1 MDNRTLILLFT
12 CFIPLFTA
20 VVGTIIEA
28 ISLQDSVTVREKHV
42 KRMLMC
48 YFLMFIFIGTGVATG
63 VALPK
68 IAIQILPLTVF
79 SLYIAPVLYYRF
91 VYLLTNTENKETSH
105 FSRHYLFPVL
115 SALGFCA
122 FFYIVPPAIRLQL
135 VVERT
140 VAGYPVTTFIFK
152 TIPLVQFALAILY
165 MSLVFRKLAICYRQN
180 GPKSVL
186 WKKWFH
192 ISVFLCSLTI
202 IWSGAFCLT
211 TCRQVAVAAL
221 SIAIVAAWIQA
232 IHLCCHTFN
241 RRSLLFLPLT
251 IAPIPLK
258 MPSREQLFE
267 QRNGSGRHRTYTR
280 WTQTGVPVKVEPAPL
295 NRKLFEQQVIGRKLY
310 LNPQLRLSD
319 LMELF
324 NTNRSYLSGFINE
337 TYGCGF
343 NGYINRLRL
352 REFERLMNLPS
363 NRKKAATKLY
373 ARAGFP
379 NYQTYLRIK
388 KKVYN
393 QES

>member
-28 ISLQDSVTVREKHV
+28 ISLQDSVTVRETHV

-48 YFLMFIFIGTGVATG
+48 YFLMFIFIDTGVATG

-152 TIPLVQFALAILY
+152 TIPLVQFAHPIYVARLPKADNMLPSKRAKKCFVEE
-165 MSLVFRKLAICYRQN
+165 MVSHFRFPMQSHHHLV
-180 GPKSVL
+180 GSVL
-186 WKKWFH
+186 PDD
-192 ISVFLCSLTI
+192 VPPG
-202 IWSGAFCLT
+202 SGSRFIHSD
-211 TCRQVAVAAL
+211 CRGL
-221 SIAIVAAWIQA
+221 DTGHS
-232 IHLCCHTFN
+232 
-241 RRSLLFLPLT
+241 SLLPHLQSKVVALP
-251 IAPIPLK
+251 AA
-258 MPSREQLFE
+258 
-267 QRNGSGRHRTYTR
+267 HYC
-280 WTQTGVPVKVEPAPL
+280 
-295 NRKLFEQQVIGRKLY
+295 
-310 LNPQLRLSD
+310 
-319 LMELF
+319 
-324 NTNRSYLSGFINE
+324 SYSPENAFQGTTF
-337 TYGCGF
+337 
-343 NGYINRLRL
+343 RA
-352 REFERLMNLPS
+352 
-363 NRKKAATKLY
+363 KK
-373 ARAGFP
+373 R
-379 NYQTYLRIK
+379 
-388 KKVYN
+388 
-393 QES
+393 

>member
-1 MDNRTLILLFT
+1 
-12 CFIPLFTA
+12 
-20 VVGTIIEA
+20 
-28 ISLQDSVTVREKHV
+28 
-42 KRMLMC
+42 
-48 YFLMFIFIGTGVATG
+48 
-63 VALPK
+63 
-68 IAIQILPLTVF
+68 
-79 SLYIAPVLYYRF
+79 
-91 VYLLTNTENKETSH
+91 
-105 FSRHYLFPVL
+105 
-115 SALGFCA
+115 
-122 FFYIVPPAIRLQL
+122 
-135 VVERT
+135 
-140 VAGYPVTTFIFK
+140 
-152 TIPLVQFALAILY
+152 
-165 MSLVFRKLAICYRQN
+165 MSLAFRKLSMCYQQN
-180 GPKSVL
+180 ESKSVL

-192 ISVFLCSLTI
+192 ISVFLCSLSI

-211 TCRQVAVAAL
+211 TSRRVAAAAL

-258 MPSREQLFE
+258 MPSREQIFE
-267 QRNGSGRHRTYTR
+267 QRNSSGRHRTYTR
-280 WTQTGVPVKVEPAPL
+280 WTQTGDPVIVEPAPL
-295 NRKLFEQQVIGRKLY
+295 SRKLFEQQVIGKKMY

-324 NTNRSYLSGFINE
+324 NTNRSYLSNFINE
-337 TYGCGF
+337 TYDCGF

-352 REFERLMNLPS
+352 RELERLMNLPS

-373 ARAGFP
+373 AKAGFP

>member
-165 MSLVFRKLAICYRQN
+165 MSLVFRKLTICYRQN

-211 TCRQVAVAAL
+211 TCRQVAV
-221 SIAIVAAWIQA
+221 
-232 IHLCCHTFN
+232 F
-241 RRSLLFLPLT
+241 LF
-251 IAPIPLK
+251 
-258 MPSREQLFE
+258 
-267 QRNGSGRHRTYTR
+267 
-280 WTQTGVPVKVEPAPL
+280 
-295 NRKLFEQQVIGRKLY
+295 
-310 LNPQLRLSD
+310 
-319 LMELF
+319 
-324 NTNRSYLSGFINE
+324 
-337 TYGCGF
+337 
-343 NGYINRLRL
+343 
-352 REFERLMNLPS
+352 
-363 NRKKAATKLY
+363 
-373 ARAGFP
+373 
-379 NYQTYLRIK
+379 
-388 KKVYN
+388 
-393 QES
+393 

>member
-48 YFLMFIFIGTGVATG
+48 YFLMFIFISTGVATG

-115 SALGFCA
+115 SALGFCT
-122 FFYIVPPAIRLQL
+122 FYYTVPPAIRLQL

-140 VAGYPVTTFIFK
+140 VAGYPATTFIFK

-165 MSLVFRKLAICYRQN
+165 MSLVFRKLTICYRQN

-186 WKKWFH
+186 WKKWFRFPMQSLH
-192 ISVFLCSLTI
+192 HLVGSVLPDDVPPG
-202 IWSGAFCLT
+202 SGSRFIHSD
-211 TCRQVAVAAL
+211 CRGL
-221 SIAIVAAWIQA
+221 DTGHS
-232 IHLCCHTFN
+232 
-241 RRSLLFLPLT
+241 SLLPHLQSKVVALP
-251 IAPIPLK
+251 AA
-258 MPSREQLFE
+258 
-267 QRNGSGRHRTYTR
+267 HHC
-280 WTQTGVPVKVEPAPL
+280 
-295 NRKLFEQQVIGRKLY
+295 
-310 LNPQLRLSD
+310 
-319 LMELF
+319 
-324 NTNRSYLSGFINE
+324 SYSPENAFQGTTF
-337 TYGCGF
+337 
-343 NGYINRLRL
+343 RA
-352 REFERLMNLPS
+352 
-363 NRKKAATKLY
+363 KK
-373 ARAGFP
+373 R
-379 NYQTYLRIK
+379 
-388 KKVYN
+388 
-393 QES
+393 

>member
-12 CFIPLFTA
+12 CFVPLFTA

-68 IAIQILPLTVF
+68 ITIQILPLTVF

-105 FSRHYLFPVL
+105 FSRYYLFPVL
-115 SALGFCA
+115 SALGFCT
-122 FFYIVPPAIRLQL
+122 FYYTVPPAIRLQL

-343 NGYINRLRL
+343 ANSNG
-352 REFERLMNLPS
+352 
-363 NRKKAATKLY
+363 
-373 ARAGFP
+373 
-379 NYQTYLRIK
+379 
-388 KKVYN
+388 
-393 QES
+393 